1 MATFV
6 LIPGGGCDSSYWRPL
21 VAELRERGHEAVR
34 VDLPCEDDAAGLAE
48 YADAAVEQIGDRT
61 GLIVVA
67 HSLGGFTGPLVC
79 ERVPVD
85 LLVMLTAMTP
95 SPGETPGEWWTAT
108 GHDQAMREAAGHHGP
123 PEEDHGFDPVFY
135 HDVPAELVAEVE
147 QHPRGQSGTPM
158 KEPWPLPAWPRV
170 PTKFL
175 LCRGDRLFPAEF
187 MRRVVR
193 ERLGIVPDEI
203 DGGHM
208 VMLSRPAELADRL
221 VAYARHNR
229 HEAGAPRTTS
239 PSP

>member
-6 LIPGGGCDSSYWRPL
+6 LIPGAAGDPSYWQPL
-21 VAELRERGHEAVR
+21 AAELRRRGHDAVS

-48 YADAAVEQIGDRT
+48 YADAAVQQIGDRT
-61 GLIVVA
+61 DLIVVA
-67 HSLGGFTGPLVC
+67 HSFGGFTGPLVC

-108 GHDQAMREAAGHHGP
+108 GHEQALREESGRHEAP
-123 PEEDHGFDPVFY
+123 DEDHGFDPTFY
-135 HDVPAELVAEVE
+135 HDVPAELAAEVE
-147 QHPRGQSGTPM
+147 KHSRGQSETPL
-158 KEPWPLPAWPRV
+158 KEPWPLPAWPHV

-175 LCRGDRLFPAEF
+175 LCRDDRLFPANF

-208 VMLSRPAELADRL
+208 VMLSRPGDLADHL
-221 VAYARHNR
+221 VAYQRTVKR
-229 HEAGAPRTTS
+229 DGAESHPVS
-239 PSP
+239 P